1 MERVVNDYVAVLTPL
16 LTWVRD
22 GAVLAAALVILVTAV
37 LDLLSDPDEVQWWS
51 LAVRMVG
58 AAIVV
63 RIVRTS
69 HEAVAFFT
77 PDAYGS
83 PPSLAFFLAAPLA
96 WLTRG
101 VLAAAALALL
111 WVIWRRWSAEP
122 QRFTVTKALLAA
134 CGVGLAALLL
144 SQAVAIITAAAAA

>member
-1 MERVVNDYVAVLTPL
+1 MDGYLAILDPL
-16 LTWVRD
+16 LGWVRD

-37 LDLLSDPDEVQWWS
+37 LDLLSDPDSVSWWG
-51 LAVRMVG
+51 LALRAVG

-77 PDAYGS
+77 PGAYGS
-83 PPSLAFFLAAPLA
+83 PPSLAFFLAPPVT
-96 WLTRG
+96 WVTQG
-101 VLAAAALALL
+101 VAAAAALALL

-122 QRFTVTKALLAA
+122 QRFTVTKAALAA

>member
-1 MERVVNDYVAVLTPL
+1 MDGYLEILAPL
-16 LTWVRD
+16 LGWVRD

-51 LAVRMVG
+51 LALRVVG

-63 RIVRTS
+63 RIARTS

-77 PDAYGS
+77 PGAYGS
-83 PPSLAFFLAAPLA
+83 PPSLAFFLASPLA

-122 QRFTVTKALLAA
+122 QHFTVTKALLAA
-134 CGVGLAALLL
+134 CGLGLAALML
-144 SQAVAIITAAAAA
+144 SRAVAIITAVAAS

>member
-1 MERVVNDYVAVLTPL
+1 MDEYLEILGPL
-16 LTWVRD
+16 LGWVRE

-69 HEAVAFFT
+69 DEAVAFFA
-77 PDAYGS
+77 PDVYGS
-83 PPSLAFFLAAPLA
+83 PPPLAFFLASPLA
-96 WLTRG
+96 WLTNG

-122 QRFTVTKALLAA
+122 QHFTVTKALLAA
-134 CGVGLAALLL
+134 CGVGLAALVL
-144 SQAVAIITAAAAA
+144 SQAVAIIEAAAEAAP

>member
-1 MERVVNDYVAVLTPL
+1 MNGYLAILEPL
-16 LTWVRD
+16 LGWVRD

-63 RIVRTS
+63 RIVHTS

-83 PPSLAFFLAAPLA
+83 PPSLAFFLASPLA

-122 QRFTVTKALLAA
+122 QHFTATKALLAA
-134 CGVGLAALLL
+134 CGVGLAALVLR
-144 SQAVAIITAAAAA
+144 QAVAIIEAAAEAAS